1 MKKYLILTL
10 VLLIGW
16 SISADAKPKKKTIY
30 MFGLSCDYNDS
41 IMYITEIQKIEPAY
55 IESKTGF
62 LYDRTIYAQQL
73 QIFIEEALG
82 KPQTTCVVFFG
93 YDAKKVE
100 KKQARVIR
108 KAKGKEKLEIMPLVP
123 GAFKFIR
130 QEWTEHEEI

>member
-62 LYDRTIYAQQL
+62 LYDRTIYSQQL
-73 QIFIEEALG
+73 QIFIEEAANHLRSI
-82 KPQTTCVVFFG
+82 FRLRR
-93 YDAKKVE
+93 KKSR
-100 KKQARVIR
+100 KKASSRH
-108 KAKGKEKLEIMPLVP
+108 P
-123 GAFKFIR
+123 
-130 QEWTEHEEI
+130 

>member
-1 MKKYLILTL
+1 MKRHLILTL

-16 SISADAKPKKKTIY
+16 STYTEAKPKKKTIY

-62 LYDRTIYAQQL
+62 LYDRTIYSQQL

-82 KPQTTCVVFFG
+82 KSQTTCVVFFG

-108 KAKGKEKLEIMPLVP
+108 KAKDKEKLEIMPIIP
-123 GAFKFIR
+123 GAFKFTR